1 MVPVDPMGAHA
12 QAESTALVPWTT
24 AISPAA
30 PRSTSTMVTQI
41 SPPAE
46 DYASDLIS
54 AITHRVVGYACDGSS
69 PTLGIHTNYTGG
81 RTVAKDLIFEGL
93 PL

>member
-1 MVPVDPMGAHA
+1 
-12 QAESTALVPWTT
+12 
-24 AISPAA
+24 
-30 PRSTSTMVTQI
+30 MVTQI

-69 PTLGIHTNYTGG
+69 PTLGTHTNYSGG
-81 RTVAKDLIFEGL
+81 RTVADGLIFEGFPKWIRL
-93 PL
+93 DGLAFFGGAVVKVGLR

>member
-1 MVPVDPMGAHA
+1 MDQLDHFD
-12 QAESTALVPWTT
+12 SFL
-24 AISPAA
+24 A

-41 SPPAE
+41 TAPAE
-46 DYASDLIS
+46 EDASHARS

-93 PL
+93 PLYSWSRRSVLRRRAC